1 MTGTT
6 EVAVKGADL
15 PSKLTSDP
23 FGRHG
28 PSSACTQS
36 PLSTGDGQQLGPNS
50 SSDRAILSMDSR
62 CSPAS
67 FLKLPSEIW
76 EHFAK
81 TMRITAK
88 HPRRTLFCRS
98 YRN

>member
-50 SSDRAILSMDSR
+50 SSDRAILSMDSW